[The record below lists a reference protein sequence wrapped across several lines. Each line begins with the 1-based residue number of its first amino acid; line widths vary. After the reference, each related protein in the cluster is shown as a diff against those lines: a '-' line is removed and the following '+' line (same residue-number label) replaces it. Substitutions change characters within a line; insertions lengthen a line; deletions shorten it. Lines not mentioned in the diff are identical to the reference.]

1 MYLNFRLSVK
11 VVNNILC
18 SMDFSTKPICNSIN
32 SIIKSLSKSPGF
44 KSLNKIY
51 RNWDN
56 IIDRKYL
63 KYCYP
68 SKININ
74 FEQKTGKLTIVSYNP
89 ATSFY
94 LNNNRNYILAK
105 INTYFGYNSIVSL
118 QIREI
123 PTIIED
129 NYTRKQ
135 KKELTE
141 EQLNKINNIVGDNNL
156 SKAIK
161 NLIYSYYSY

>member
-1 MYLNFRLSVK
+1 
-11 VVNNILC
+11 
-18 SMDFSTKPICNSIN
+18 MDFSTKPICNCIN
-32 SIIKSLSKSPGF
+32 SIIKSLSKSPSF
-44 KSLNKIY
+44 NSLSKIY
-51 RNWDN
+51 RNWSN
-56 IIDRKYL
+56 IIDRRYL

-68 SKININ
+68 LKVNVN
-74 FEQKTGKLTIVSYNP
+74 FEQKTGKLTIISYNS

-94 LNNNRNYILAK
+94 LNNNKNYILAK
-105 INTYFGYNSIVSL
+105 INTYFGCNSIISL

-129 NYTRKQ
+129 NYTKKQ

-141 EQLNKINNIVGDNNL
+141 EQLNKIDSIKGDNNL